1 MSELAF
7 EAQDK
12 KLSDVLFSNR
22 KYRIP
27 RFQRPYA
34 WTVDEVTQFWED
46 LTSNDE
52 PYFIGSVIINNEEE
66 SKTGYADIIDGQQR
80 LLTTTILI
88 AALRDCAFAID
99 PEKAK
104 LYQRQDIAIEDRSGK
119 EAYRINPDETL
130 LEFFQTY
137 VQQDSSDINVAA
149 PTTSA
154 ERRVKDNYF
163 FFRQKIDE
171 EMNRLREVESRIS
184 YLDNIRQ
191 RISDLIVINVEI
203 SREEDAYEI
212 FETTNARGLEL
223 SVADLLKNLIFRKI
237 KAEGHKDFAR
247 ESWQQITT
255 DIDATGTDLR
265 KFLRYYWTSRYGFVT
280 EKKLFREIKKRV
292 ADWQDF
298 LFELIDNSYWYNKL
312 YEGNEQDFDELK
324 NGRKIFKSILALRL
338 MQVTQCHVF
347 LLAILRNFDK
357 LGTDPTKV
365 IQFIER
371 FSFQYSAVCKL
382 PTNRIEKTY
391 SKYALRIEEVIKT
404 ASAKDLAGEI
414 QTVFHQLRKELA
426 ELAPS
431 SHVFVESFGDISYK
445 SSEHSRLLLKYILSE
460 IDTFY
465 KQTDEHR
472 IDFNNV
478 NLEHLLPQTPHKDW
492 NLKKSQIRSYVN
504 KLGNLTLLSKRIN
517 SAVQNSTI
525 DKKLP
530 ELEKSELAVT
540 KNIVEAIKSYNFQW
554 GEVQIKERQDQLAKL
569 AYESIWQMQ

>member
-414 QTVFHQLRKELA
+414 QTVFHQLRK
-426 ELAPS
+426 
-431 SHVFVESFGDISYK
+431 
-445 SSEHSRLLLKYILSE
+445 
-460 IDTFY
+460 
-465 KQTDEHR
+465 
-472 IDFNNV
+472 
-478 NLEHLLPQTPHKDW
+478 
-492 NLKKSQIRSYVN
+492 
-504 KLGNLTLLSKRIN
+504 
-517 SAVQNSTI
+517 
-525 DKKLP
+525 
-530 ELEKSELAVT
+530 
-540 KNIVEAIKSYNFQW
+540 
-554 GEVQIKERQDQLAKL
+554 
-569 AYESIWQMQ
+569 